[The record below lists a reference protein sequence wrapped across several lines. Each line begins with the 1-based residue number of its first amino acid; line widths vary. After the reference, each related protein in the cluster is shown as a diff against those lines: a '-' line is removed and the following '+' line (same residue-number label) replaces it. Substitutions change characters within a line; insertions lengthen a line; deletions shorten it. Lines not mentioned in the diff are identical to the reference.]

1 MGHFEAMEREE
12 KTDSYKAGDKVYYYY
27 AGDTYTK
34 KTKSDMVKLYDKENV
49 IPYNSDYYIE
59 MVKNWEDAFEP
70 FIKEKDVI

>member
-1 MGHFEAMEREE
+1 
-12 KTDSYKAGDKVYYYY
+12 
-27 AGDTYTK
+27 
-34 KTKSDMVKLYDKENV
+34 MVKLYDKENV